1 MKRSEKKITYLLIIL
16 LALLLLSTDFILIA
30 LYVSPLAI
38 TLTGFAI
45 LLIWIHHKF

>member
-38 TLTGFAI
+38 VLTGFGV